1 MRTSAEHVHSSLSEW
16 ILTDGYEFVI
26 DLDRSQGNRFHDART
41 GRDFLDFFSCFA
53 SLAVGWNHPHVVEQE
68 ARLGRIAV
76 NNVANS
82 DLYTGEMAWAV
93 DRIGEIACP
102 KDMQNLFMVAG
113 GSLAVENAMKV
124 AMDWK
129 MNHRRSTGLVDP
141 SPKCDPCAPDVDA
154 FCWGS
159 DLRESSK
166 ISIGHFREAFHGRS
180 GYTLSTTNT
189 DPNKT
194 RDFIKFRWPRFP
206 NPKVT
211 FPIDDAEKKR
221 LEAAEDGAIDAIRAH
236 AEQHP
241 DTMAGI
247 IIEPIQ
253 GEGGDNHFRPEFM
266 RRLQNAA
273 HDANALFMVDEVQT
287 GCGAT
292 GRFWA
297 YEHAEVQPDVLAF
310 GKKMQVCGI
319 MARDTVK
326 EFEDNPFSTS
336 SRINSTW
343 GGNLIDMVRS
353 GLQLEVVRDERLVEN
368 ASRRGDE
375 LLRGLHEIQASSGLV
390 SNVRGQ
396 GLLAAFSLPDSSTR
410 DHVRKAIYDEGAHV
424 LNSGSTSIRLRPA
437 LTLSSDEVDEALGMF
452 ERALASVDRALVA

>member
-1 MRTSAEHVHSSLSEW
+1 
-16 ILTDGYEFVI
+16 
-26 DLDRSQGNRFHDART
+26 
-41 GRDFLDFFSCFA
+41 
-53 SLAVGWNHPHVVEQE
+53 
-68 ARLGRIAV
+68 
-76 NNVANS
+76 
-82 DLYTGEMAWAV
+82 
-93 DRIGEIACP
+93 
-102 KDMQNLFMVAG
+102 
-113 GSLAVENAMKV
+113 MK
-124 AMDWK
+124 
-129 MNHRRSTGLVDP
+129 P
-141 SPKCDPCAPDVDA
+141 
-154 FCWGS
+154 
-159 DLRESSK
+159 
-166 ISIGHFREAFHGRS
+166 FHGRS
-180 GYTLSTTNT
+180 WIHLVH
-189 DPNKT
+189 DEHRPQQD

-221 LEAAEDGAIDAIRAH
+221 LEAAEDAAIDAIRAH

-336 SRINSTW
+336 AWINSTW

-375 LLRGLHEIQASSGLV
+375 LLRGLHARSKPHLALSPMFVGKACWRPSPCQIRPLETTFARPSTMRAPTCSTLD
-390 SNVRGQ
+390 RRAFACD
-396 GLLAAFSLPDSSTR
+396 LL
-410 DHVRKAIYDEGAHV
+410 
-424 LNSGSTSIRLRPA
+424 
-437 LTLSSDEVDEALGMF
+437 
-452 ERALASVDRALVA
+452 